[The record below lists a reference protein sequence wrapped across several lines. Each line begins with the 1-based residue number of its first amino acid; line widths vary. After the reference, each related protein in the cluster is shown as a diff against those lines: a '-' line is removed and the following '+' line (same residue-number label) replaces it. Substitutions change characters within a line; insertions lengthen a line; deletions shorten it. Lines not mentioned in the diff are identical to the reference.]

1 MKEIIERFIRTGK
14 TTAEIQSEIIEFP
27 DDITSEYLEKL
38 GFEEIDAIK
47 LKWKLR
53 QNDRIREAEIKA
65 AKGRRILLKE
75 GGYQFSPN
83 ADPYYILL
91 DTSALLTKRGR
102 DVIRKSKKDII
113 LEATI
118 QEIDNVFI
126 ETLRKNKKDLMDN
139 ANIKTIS
146 EYKRTIFNQSKFKKR
161 HIECEDKYCDTKILY
176 YINSVALERR
186 PTLLTADYNLASR
199 ADAYGFE
206 YIFVY
211 KTKGEKSK
219 KQSTEVQESDIKVQ
233 STEVQESNIKVQST
247 EVQENDIKAQSTE
260 VQESDNKSKSAEIE
274 GRANKNQQTNSKE
287 VIHGIKFEV
296 KYNKITVNG
305 FNKRAKTFFVKGT
318 DSTLSRKKDERKIE
332 NIDLIIMLLR
342 QRGNREVRI
351 IKIKIVNNQIK
362 TDEEIIKFV
371 NEIYQSKVPEE
382 IEEEARMMLV

>member
-27 DDITSEYLEKL
+27 DDITTEYLEKL

-161 HIECEDKYCDTKILY
+161 HIECENKYCDTKILY

-219 KQSTEVQESDIKVQ
+219 KQSTEVQESDIKV
-233 STEVQESNIKVQST
+233 KST

-318 DSTLSRKKDERKIE
+318 DSTLSGKNDERKIE

>member
-27 DDITSEYLEKL
+27 DDITTEYLEKL

-126 ETLRKNKKDLMDN
+126 ETLKKNKKDLMNN

-233 STEVQESNIKVQST
+233 STEVQE
-247 EVQENDIKAQSTE
+247 NDIKAQSTE

-305 FNKRAKTFFVKGT
+305 CNKRAKTFFVKGT

>member
-27 DDITSEYLEKL
+27 DDITTEYLEKL

-211 KTKGEKSK
+211 KTKCEKSK
-219 KQSTEVQESDIKVQ
+219 KQSTEVQESD
-233 STEVQESNIKVQST
+233 IKVQST

-305 FNKRAKTFFVKGT
+305 CNKRAKTFFVKGT

>member
-27 DDITSEYLEKL
+27 DDITTEYLEKL

-118 QEIDNVFI
+118 QEI
-126 ETLRKNKKDLMDN
+126 DN

>member
-1 MKEIIERFIRTGK
+1 
-14 TTAEIQSEIIEFP
+14 
-27 DDITSEYLEKL
+27 
-38 GFEEIDAIK
+38 
-47 LKWKLR
+47 
-53 QNDRIREAEIKA
+53 
-65 AKGRRILLKE
+65 
-75 GGYQFSPN
+75 
-83 ADPYYILL
+83 
-91 DTSALLTKRGR
+91 
-102 DVIRKSKKDII
+102 
-113 LEATI
+113 
-118 QEIDNVFI
+118 
-126 ETLRKNKKDLMDN
+126 MDN

-219 KQSTEVQESDIKVQ
+219 KQSTEVQESDIK
-233 STEVQESNIKVQST
+233 
-247 EVQENDIKAQSTE
+247 AQSTE
-260 VQESDNKSKSAEIE
+260 VQESDNNSKSAEIE

-305 FNKRAKTFFVKGT
+305 FNKRAKTFFVKDT

>member
-27 DDITSEYLEKL
+27 DDITTEYLEKL

-118 QEIDNVFI
+118 QEIDN
-126 ETLRKNKKDLMDN
+126 

-161 HIECEDKYCDTKILY
+161 HIECEYKYCDTKILY

-233 STEVQESNIKVQST
+233 STEVQE
-247 EVQENDIKAQSTE
+247 NDIKAQSTE
-260 VQESDNKSKSAEIE
+260 VQESDNKSKNAEIE

-305 FNKRAKTFFVKGT
+305 CNKRAKTFFVKGT

>member
-27 DDITSEYLEKL
+27 DDITTEYLEKL

-118 QEIDNVFI
+118 QEIDN
-126 ETLRKNKKDLMDN
+126 

-161 HIECEDKYCDTKILY
+161 HIECEYKYCDTKILY

-233 STEVQESNIKVQST
+233 STEVQES
-247 EVQENDIKAQSTE
+247 
-260 VQESDNKSKSAEIE
+260 DNKSKSAEIE

-318 DSTLSRKKDERKIE
+318 DSTLSRKKDES
-332 NIDLIIMLLR
+332 DLIIMLLR

>member
-27 DDITSEYLEKL
+27 DDITTEYLEKL

-139 ANIKTIS
+139 ANIKTIG

-233 STEVQESNIKVQST
+233 STEVQE
-247 EVQENDIKAQSTE
+247 NDIKAQSTE

-274 GRANKNQQTNSKE
+274 GRANKNQQTNSNE

-305 FNKRAKTFFVKGT
+305 CNKRAKTFFVKGT

>member
-27 DDITSEYLEKL
+27 DDITTEYLEKL

-186 PTLLTADYNLASR
+186 PTLLTAEYNLASR

-219 KQSTEVQESDIKVQ
+219 KQSTEVQESD
-233 STEVQESNIKVQST
+233 IKVQST

-305 FNKRAKTFFVKGT
+305 CNKRAKTFFVKGT

>member
-27 DDITSEYLEKL
+27 DDITTEYLEKL

-118 QEIDNVFI
+118 QEIDN
-126 ETLRKNKKDLMDN
+126 

-161 HIECEDKYCDTKILY
+161 HIECEYKYCDTKILY

>member
-27 DDITSEYLEKL
+27 DYITTEYLEKL

-233 STEVQESNIKVQST
+233 STEVQE
-247 EVQENDIKAQSTE
+247 NDIKAQSTE

-305 FNKRAKTFFVKGT
+305 CNKRAKTFFVKGT

>member
-27 DDITSEYLEKL
+27 DDITTEYLEKL

-118 QEIDNVFI
+118 QEIDN
-126 ETLRKNKKDLMDN
+126 

-219 KQSTEVQESDIKVQ
+219 KQSTEVQESDIKVQSTEVQESDIKVQ

>member
-27 DDITSEYLEKL
+27 DDITTEYLEKL

-65 AKGRRILLKE
+65 AKGRRTLLKE

-83 ADPYYILL
+83 ANPYYILL
-91 DTSALLTKRGR
+91 DTSALLAEKGR
-102 DVIRKSKKDII
+102 DVIKKSKKDII

-118 QEIDNVFI
+118 QEIDNVFL
-126 ETLRKNKKDLMDN
+126 ETLRKNKKDSMDN
-139 ANIKTIS
+139 ANIKNIS
-146 EYKRTIFNQSKFKKR
+146 EYKSTIFKQSKFKKR
-161 HIECEDKYCDTKILY
+161 YIDCEDKYCDTKILY

-233 STEVQESNIKVQST
+233 STEVQE
-247 EVQENDIKAQSTE
+247 NDIKAQSTE

-305 FNKRAKTFFVKGT
+305 CNKRAKTFFVKGT

>member
-27 DDITSEYLEKL
+27 DDITTEYLEKL

-233 STEVQESNIKVQST
+233 STEVQE
-247 EVQENDIKAQSTE
+247 NDIKAQSTE

-305 FNKRAKTFFVKGT
+305 CNKRAKTFFVKGT

-351 IKIKIVNNQIK
+351 IKINKQIPK
-362 TDEEIIKFV
+362 K
-371 NEIYQSKVPEE
+371 
-382 IEEEARMMLV
+382 

>member
-27 DDITSEYLEKL
+27 DDITTEYLEKL

-65 AKGRRILLKE
+65 AKGRRTLLKE

-83 ADPYYILL
+83 ANPYYILL
-91 DTSALLTKRGR
+91 DTSALLTEKGR
-102 DVIRKSKKDII
+102 DVIKKSKKDII

-118 QEIDNVFI
+118 QEIDNVFL
-126 ETLRKNKKDLMDN
+126 ETLRKTKKDSMDN
-139 ANIKTIS
+139 TNIKTIS
-146 EYKRTIFNQSKFKKR
+146 EYKSTIFKQSKFKKR
-161 HIECEDKYCDTKILY
+161 YIDCEDKYCDTKILY

-219 KQSTEVQESDIKVQ
+219 KQSTEVQESD
-233 STEVQESNIKVQST
+233 
-247 EVQENDIKAQSTE
+247 
-260 VQESDNKSKSAEIE
+260 NKSKSTEIE

-305 FNKRAKTFFVKGT
+305 CNKRAKTFFVKGT
-318 DSTLSRKKDERKIE
+318 DSTLSIKKDERKIE

-342 QRGNREVRI
+342 QGGNREVRI
-351 IKIKIVNNQIK
+351 IKIKIVNNQIEK
-362 TDEEIIKFV
+362 DEEIIKFV
-371 NEIYQSKVPEE
+371 NEIYQSKVPKE